1 MNLSRH
7 VFERKMPSCVNW
19 YCGIFKERDPRV
31 SLVEGSWMVILKI
44 QYFQRKTPESK
55 GSD

>member
-19 YCGIFKERDPRV
+19 YCGIFKERDQ
-31 SLVEGSWMVILKI
+31 KHK
-44 QYFQRKTPESK
+44 KTDES
-55 GSD
+55 GEATYDFVLI